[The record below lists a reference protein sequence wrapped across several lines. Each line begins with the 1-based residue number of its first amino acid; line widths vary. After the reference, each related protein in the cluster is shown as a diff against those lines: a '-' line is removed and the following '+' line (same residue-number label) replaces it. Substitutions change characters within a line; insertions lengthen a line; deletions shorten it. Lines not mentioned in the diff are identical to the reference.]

1 MSQAVLL
8 TGISGFI
15 GLYCAKELL
24 DSGFK
29 VRGTIRSQQKEQVVR
44 DTIKRNNVNIEN
56 LEFRL
61 LDLNSDNGWTQSMK
75 GIDYVMHVASPFRI
89 TNPKNENEMM
99 LPAVEGTKRVL
110 RAADKANVKRVI
122 LTSSIVAMMSSLR
135 RGCFGPNDWT
145 DVNYPNLNTYIK
157 SKTLAEKAAWQFINE
172 NKSSPSTELTVIAP
186 GGVFGPP
193 LGVDISGESL
203 SVLTKML
210 NGKIP
215 LVPDTA
221 FPMVDVRD
229 VAELHGKAM
238 TQSNASGERFIAA
251 GTEAISFANVAK
263 ILLKAGYKGP
273 STKKAPSWLLK
284 LLAIFDRE
292 AEGMLGLLG
301 MNLTADNSKTREIF
315 DWKPISFETSII
327 ETANAIKKIK
337 SAE

>member
-1 MSQAVLL
+1 MPQTVLL

-24 DSGFK
+24 DSGFT
-29 VRGTIRSQQKEQVVR
+29 VRGTIRSKHKEQAVC
-44 DTIKRNNVNIEN
+44 DTMKSNNVNIEN
-56 LEFRL
+56 LEFEL
-61 LDLNSDNGWTQSMK
+61 LDLNSDSGWDQSMK

-89 TNPKNENEMM
+89 ANPKSENEMI

-110 RAADKANVKRVI
+110 HAADKASVKRVI

-157 SKTLAEKAAWQFINE
+157 SKTLAERAAWQLINE
-172 NKSSPSTELTVIAP
+172 NKSSTSMELTVIAP

-193 LGVDISGESL
+193 LGSDTSGESL

-215 LVPDTA
+215 FVPDAA

-229 VAELHGKAM
+229 VAKLHVKAM
-238 TQSNASGERFIAA
+238 TQSNAAGERLIVA
-251 GTEAISFANVAK
+251 GTEPISFADAAK
-263 ILLKAGYKGP
+263 ILLDAGYRGP
-273 STKKAPSWLLK
+273 STKKAPSWLLQ
-284 LLAIFDRE
+284 LMAIFDRE

-315 DWKPISFETSII
+315 NWEPIPFETSVI
-327 ETANAIKKIK
+327 ETAKAIKKIT
-337 SAE
+337 ATV